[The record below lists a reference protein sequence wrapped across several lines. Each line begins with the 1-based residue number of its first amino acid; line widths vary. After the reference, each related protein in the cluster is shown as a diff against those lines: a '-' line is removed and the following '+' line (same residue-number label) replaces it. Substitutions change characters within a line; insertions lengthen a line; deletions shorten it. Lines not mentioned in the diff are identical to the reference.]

1 MTGSGAGDGATGV
14 REQKARIRSMF
25 DAVAPRYDFLNHF
38 LSAGIDVRWRRRA
51 IRGLEL
57 APGHRL
63 LDLCAGTGDLGLEA
77 LRQVPEIE
85 VVGVDLARRMLARGR
100 EKSAGA
106 ACRFVQ
112 GDAEHLPLPD
122 ASVDAACVGFGIRN
136 VASLDRA
143 LAETARVVKPGG
155 RFAVLEFTTP
165 PHPVFRRVYHAYFHH
180 VLPRVGGWLSGHPDA
195 YGYLPRS
202 VGRFPA
208 PEALAAQ
215 IRRAGFGEATWTLLH
230 GGIAAL
236 HLCRR

>member
-1 MTGSGAGDGATGV
+1 MTHGEAGGRAAEA

-38 LSAGIDVRWRRRA
+38 LSAGIDVRWRRQA
-51 IRGLEL
+51 VRGLRL
-57 APGHRL
+57 SPGDRL

-77 LRQVPEIE
+77 LHQVPGIG
-85 VVGVDLARRMLARGR
+85 VVGVDLARNMLVRGQA
-100 EKSAGA
+100 KSDGA
-106 ACRFVQ
+106 PFRFVQ
-112 GDAEHLPLPD
+112 ADAEHLPLPD

-136 VASLDRA
+136 VASLARA
-143 LAETARVVKPGG
+143 FAETARVVKPGG

-180 VLPRVGGWLSGHPDA
+180 VLPRVGGWLSGHADA
-195 YGYLPRS
+195 YDYLPRS
-202 VGRFPA
+202 VGRFPS
-208 PEALAAQ
+208 PPALAAQ
-215 IRRAGFGEATWTLLH
+215 IRDAGFREADWTLLH